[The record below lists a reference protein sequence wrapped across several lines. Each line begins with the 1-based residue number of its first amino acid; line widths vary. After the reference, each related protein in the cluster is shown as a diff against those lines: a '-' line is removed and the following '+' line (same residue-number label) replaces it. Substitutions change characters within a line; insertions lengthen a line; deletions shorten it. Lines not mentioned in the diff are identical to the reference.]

1 MNIRWMDVAINSYV
15 QSINGVSQ
23 EKKKSYLHANIHIER
38 ALYTPQVVRT
48 HHSSSHVYTFARSEA
63 AHITEQSCGL
73 AIADELG
80 TNTVSRRRLNED
92 RRCEANH
99 CPPRLVMDENTR
111 THTHTHTHTH
121 TQRER
126 ERERYIYRERERQR
140 ERVSHSHTQIDTR
153 TRPCGFC
160 E

>member
-1 MNIRWMDVAINSYV
+1 MASPKR
-15 QSINGVSQ
+15 G
-23 EKKKSYLHANIHIER
+23 KKKSYLHANIHIER
-38 ALYTPQVVRT
+38 SLYTPQVVRT

-111 THTHTHTHTH
+111 AHTHIH
-121 TQRER
+121 TQR
-126 ERERYIYRERERQR
+126 YIY
-140 ERVSHSHTQIDTR
+140 IYI
-153 TRPCGFC
+153 
-160 E
+160 